1 MKISQRLRE
10 WFEQEQRDLP
20 WRKTRD
26 PYAIW
31 LSEIMLQQT
40 RVTAVIPYYERFLT
54 KYPNY
59 AALAAAPEAELLA
72 AWAGLGYYSRARNL
86 QKAAQKMVADGGF
99 PTSFAAIRRLPG
111 VGEYTAGAVASIA
124 FGLPEVGVDGNV
136 VRVLSRVTGGMAGL
150 REVAVREMDRRD
162 PGTYQQALME
172 LGATVCVPKK
182 PRCLLCP
189 ISGDCRAH
197 ELGIVEMLPVRAA
210 KAATIEEAKTI
221 LWIER
226 EGRVLLW
233 QRGADSKRLAG
244 FWELPEEGM
253 LHGAEAGGKVGE
265 FRHAIVNHR
274 YRYTLRLGRMD
285 GEVSQGFRWVEHGE
299 VATLAVST
307 VFRKSLKI
315 LGRKL

>member
-1 MKISQRLRE
+1 MKIAQKLRE
-10 WFEQEQRDLP
+10 WFERENRDLP
-20 WRKTRD
+20 WRRTRD
-26 PYAIW
+26 PYRIW

-40 RVTAVIPYYERFLT
+40 RVTAVIPYYERFLL

-86 QKAAQKMVADGGF
+86 QKAAQKMVEDGGF
-99 PTSFAAIRRLPG
+99 PTSFAAIRELPG

-124 FGLPEVGVDGNV
+124 FGLPEVGLDGNV
-136 VRVLSRVTGGMAGL
+136 VRVLSRVTGGMGDL
-150 REVAVREMDRRD
+150 RGVAVREMDRAA

-172 LGATVCVPKK
+172 LGATLCVPKN

-189 ISGDCRAH
+189 ISEHCRAY
-197 ELGIVEMLPVRAA
+197 ELGIVDRLPVKAA
-210 KAATIEEAKTI
+210 KAATIEEAKMI

-244 FWELPEEGM
+244 FWELPEPEMVPGVAI
-253 LHGAEAGGKVGE
+253 GAEVGS

-274 YRYTLRLGRMD
+274 YEFRLVLATVG
-285 GEVSQGFRWVEHGE
+285 GGWGGCEWIEVKAFE
-299 VATLAVST
+299 TLAVST

>member
-1 MKISQRLRE
+1 MKIAQRLHE
-10 WFEQEQRDLP
+10 WFERESRDLP
-20 WRKTRD
+20 WRRTRD

-40 RVTAVIPYYERFLT
+40 RVTAVIPYYERFLL

-59 AALAAAPEAELLA
+59 EALAAAPEAELLA

-99 PTSFAAIRRLPG
+99 PTSYAAIRELPG

-124 FGLPEVGVDGNV
+124 FGLPEVGIDGNV
-136 VRVLSRVTGGMAGL
+136 VRVLSRVTGGMVGL

-172 LGATVCVPKK
+172 LGATVCAARN

-189 ISGDCRAH
+189 LAKECKAR
-197 ELGIVEMLPVRAA
+197 ELGIVETLPVRKA
-210 KAATIEEAKTI
+210 KAATIEEEKTL

-226 EGRVLLW
+226 GDAVLAW
-233 QRGADSKRLAG
+233 QRGTESKRLAG
-244 FWELPEEGM
+244 FWELPEPEMVPGVAI
-253 LHGAEAGGKVGE
+253 GAEVGS

-274 YRYTLRLGRMD
+274 YEFTLVLATVGGDLG
-285 GEVSQGFRWVEHGE
+285 GCEWIEVKAFE
-299 VATLAVST
+299 TLAVST
-307 VFRKSLKI
+307 VLRKSLKI